1 MKTHDLVQGSADWL
15 AYRATHF
22 NASDAPAMMGVS
34 PYKTRAQLLRELHTG
49 IAAAVDGGT
58 QKRFDNGH
66 RLEALAR
73 PLAEEFL
80 GQELYPVTG
89 SEGRLSASFD
99 GLTLDETIGFEHKHL
114 NAALKAIFAGGTDD
128 ECGSL
133 LPAMHRVQM
142 EQQLLISG
150 AEKVLFMSS
159 DWDADGNLV
168 EEHHCWYYPDHALRG
183 QILDGWIQFERD
195 LAAYVLTDAAEPAP
209 VGKAPE
215 TLPALRIEV
224 TGAVTA
230 SNLAEFKQTALAAIR
245 GVNRTLNTD
254 ADFADAAKAVKWCGD
269 VESRLEAAKQHALSQ
284 TASIEALF
292 RTMDDISEE
301 ARQVRL
307 DLTKLV
313 TRRNTEVREQAV
325 DRARAAMEKHVAAIN
340 AEIAPMRLLP
350 GTRGQFADAIKS
362 KRSVANMQDALDSVL
377 AAEKIVADNQARAI
391 RANLA
396 VFKERAA
403 GYEFLFADL
412 GTAVHKGA
420 DDFALLLKARIDAH
434 EAAEVVRERQRKE
447 AAEAAARAV
456 QQAAAPPPA
465 PAAAPIA
472 ATAPAA
478 PATATLTNEP
488 ATLKLGD
495 ICARLGFTVTAAFVG
510 DTLHIKPAQAVGNR
524 PGRYTASQFA
534 RICEQLMSHVSAMA
548 ELYAGERHE
557 RRPDLRRR
565 LRERQATPALRRRQG
580 RRHRARDL
588 RQ

>member
-1 MKTHDLVQGSADWL
+1 MKTHDLQQGSPEWL
-15 AYRATHF
+15 AYRAKHF

-34 PYKTRAQLLRELHTG
+34 PYKTRAALLREMHTG
-49 IAAAVDGGT
+49 VAAQVDAGT
-58 QKRFDNGH
+58 QKRFDAGH

-73 PLAEEFL
+73 PLAEEFI

-89 SEGRLSASFD
+89 SEGKLSASFD

-114 NAALKAIFAGGTDD
+114 NAELKTIFASGTDD

-150 AEKVLFMSS
+150 AERILFMAS
-159 DWDADGNLV
+159 DWDAEGNLV
-168 EEHHCWYYPDHALRG
+168 EEHHCWYYPDLALRG

-195 LAAYVLTDAAEPAP
+195 LAAYVLPDAAEPAP

-224 TGAVTA
+224 TGQVTA
-230 SNLAEFKQTALAAIR
+230 SNLAEFKETALAAIR
-245 GVNRTLNTD
+245 SVNRSLSTD
-254 ADFADAAKAVKWCGD
+254 ADFADAEKAVKWCGD
-269 VESRLEAAKQHALSQ
+269 VESRLAAAKEHALSQ
-284 TASIEALF
+284 TASIDTLF
-292 RTMDDISEE
+292 KTIDDISAE
-301 ARQVRL
+301 ARRVRL
-307 DLTKLV
+307 DLDKLV
-313 TRRNTEVREQAV
+313 TRRKTEVREQAV
-325 DRARAAMEKHVAAIN
+325 GRARAALDQHVAALN
-340 AEIAPMRLLP
+340 AEIAPMRLSHIAAP
-350 GTRGQFADAIKS
+350 FGEAIKS
-362 KRSVANMQDALDSVL
+362 KRSVASMQDALDSVL

-396 VFKERAA
+396 VFKDRAA
-403 GYEFLFADL
+403 GLEFLFADL
-412 GTAVHKGA
+412 STVVHKGP
-420 DDFALLLKARIDAH
+420 DDFALLVQSRIDAH

-465 PAAAPIA
+465 PTAAPAATPSPAAAAP
-472 ATAPAA
+472 APLA
-478 PATATLTNEP
+478 NEP

-524 PGRYTASQFA
+524 PGLYTASQFA
-534 RICEQLMSHVSAMA
+534 RICEQLVSHVSAMA
-548 ELYAGERHE
+548 ELYAGET
-557 RRPDLRRR
+557 
-565 LRERQATPALRRRQG
+565 A
-580 RRHRARDL
+580 
-588 RQ
+588 